1 MRILNEQDQ
10 ELTEAGLDLDHGYVL
25 EEVIIRPGAA
35 PVDNETKWAYT
46 DEDYE
51 TIRRY
56 IRIPDGELVRR
67 RIEEL
72 KRKLRE
78 TDYYVLKIMEGVS
91 TLGDYAEMLASRKAW
106 RAEINELEQEALM

>member
-1 MRILNEQDQ
+1 MRILNEQGQ
-10 ELTEAGLDLDHGYVL
+10 ELTEAELDLERGYVL
-25 EEVIIRPGAA
+25 EEAVIRPGAA

-46 DEDYE
+46 EEDYE

-67 RIEEL
+67 RIEAL

-78 TDYYVLKIMEGVS
+78 TDYCVLKIMEGVS
-91 TLGDYAEMLASRKAW
+91 APDDYAQLLASRRAW
-106 RAEINELEQEALM
+106 RAELSGLEETEWA